1 MTTFE
6 DTFRNMDR
14 QDLTPTAP
22 KGKFSIS
29 TIEIAGYVSALMALR
44 LPFGLG
50 CRSVGSV
57 AEKHSI
63 GEQGGHI
70 EVSSVMDIEPKD
82 LHLLSTLVKRG
93 DEHAKV
99 LRAVMVYAQIDA
111 PIWFYRELETYRIG
125 RERLSCESTMHIEC
139 KGLGGAELEKAKD
152 EIPMGH
158 IQRTIDVYSYQTL
171 RRIYFQRRNHRLPM
185 WREFCSWIE
194 TLPFAD
200 ELILIQKDNGSNES
214 M

>member
-1 MTTFE
+1 MTTFK
-6 DTFRNMDR
+6 DTFLNMDR
-14 QDLTPTAP
+14 QDLTPTTP
-22 KGKFSIS
+22 KQRFSIS

-50 CRSVGSV
+50 CRSIGSV

-63 GEQGGHI
+63 SEQGGHI

-152 EIPMGH
+152 EMPMGH